1 MSRVLLVIAVI
12 AAVVAVTYQGW
23 DLAVR
28 GPSRPMIKG
37 NDDVQ
42 YYFWLRSLIV
52 DGDWDFANDVKETP
66 MLEPSEKRELL
77 TQPRTALG
85 RLPDKYPLG
94 WALASAPFFLLA
106 HGLSLLLGWP
116 ADGWAPLY
124 QYWLW
129 AGHLGITVAG
139 LLVGRRFLLRFL
151 PAGAADVGLLAGWLA
166 SPLVYYQ
173 TARISMAHGLT
184 FSLVAFSHELA
195 MCIRDDPARRS
206 RWGLLGFILSL
217 LVVTRLTSAVY
228 LLFPV
233 AVLASV
239 LRDEWRAGPS
249 AALRLTWLVAS
260 GLVPVGLQL
269 WAWHQVYALWLPNT
283 YGGEAFDFTHPALLE
298 VLFSSWHGWFYWHP
312 LLFLGYLTLSWRVA
326 SGRLPATWLVSTL
339 LIIYLNSSWWCWWF
353 GSSFGN
359 RAFDGATLYCMA
371 GLGNLWVSALR
382 SHALKLAATVTILGV
397 AGNLLLLSEF
407 MTGYIS
413 RGSPVSYIDFIRAI
427 TRLVGSST

>member
-1 MSRVLLVIAVI
+1 MI
-12 AAVVAVTYQGW
+12 AAVVAITYQGW
-23 DLAVR
+23 DLTVR
-28 GPSRPMIKG
+28 GASRPMLKG

-42 YYFWLRSLIV
+42 YYFWLRSLVI

-66 MLEPSEKRELL
+66 MLDSSERRELL
-77 TQPRTALG
+77 TQPRTARG

-116 ADGWAPLY
+116 ADGWAPFY
-124 QYWLW
+124 QYCLW

-139 LLVGRRFLLRFL
+139 MLVARRFLLRFL
-151 PAGAADVGLLAGWLA
+151 PAGAAEVGLLAGWLA
-166 SPLVYYQ
+166 SPLIYYQ

-195 MCIRDDPARRS
+195 MCIRDDPARRN
-206 RWGLLGFILSL
+206 RWGLLGFVLSL
-217 LVVTRLTSAVY
+217 LVVTRSTSVVY
-228 LLFPV
+228 CLHPL

-239 LRDEWRAGPS
+239 LRDEWRADRS
-249 AALRLTWLVAS
+249 AALRLTWLAAS
-260 GLVPVGLQL
+260 GFVPVGLQL

-283 YGGEAFDFTHPALLE
+283 YGGEAFGFTHPALLE

-312 LLFLGYLTLSWRVA
+312 LLFPGFLALLWCVA
-326 SGRLPATWLVSTL
+326 SKRLPATWLVSTL

-359 RAFDGATLYCMA
+359 RAFEGATLYCMA
-371 GLGNLWVSALR
+371 GLGFLWDSALR
-382 SHALKLAATVTILGV
+382 SRALKFAAIVVMLAVV
-397 AGNLLLLSEF
+397 GNLLLLGEF
-407 MTGYIS
+407 MTGSIS
-413 RGSPVSYIDFIRAI
+413 RGDSVSYTEFIRVI
-427 TRLVGSST
+427 TRLVGLST